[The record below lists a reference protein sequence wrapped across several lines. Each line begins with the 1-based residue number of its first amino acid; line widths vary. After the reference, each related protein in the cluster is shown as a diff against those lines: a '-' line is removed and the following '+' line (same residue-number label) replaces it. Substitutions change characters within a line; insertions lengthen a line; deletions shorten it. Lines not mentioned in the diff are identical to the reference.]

1 MSKIIILMPY
11 FGKWPFWMELFIE
24 GCRRNPTIDW
34 YFISD
39 CGKPPHCPDNV
50 FYQEMSFSDYKKL
63 VSEKLSIQFEPE
75 SAYKVCD
82 IRPAFGFLHAELV
95 QGYDFWAFGDLDLV
109 YGDLRRV
116 YSDAYISQ
124 YNLISNHATRVSGH
138 LCLIRNTEYMNTLF
152 RKIPQWQQRF
162 ADQTHQALDE
172 RAFSKLFVK
181 HKNFPAWLRKPLV
194 LLLYPLTRKCSFVE
208 RYTTPNGCVAWRD
221 GSFTFPEEW
230 FWSGAGISNS
240 LQPEPDMPYFHFA
253 VWKKS
258 AWPNAPLDNVPY
270 EPGKVYRFS
279 SRGIDTVE
287 TQI

>member
-1 MSKIIILMPY
+1 MNAFLASCA
-11 FGKWPFWMELFIE
+11 E
-24 GCRRNPTIDW
+24 NPTVDW
-34 YFISD
+34 LLTGD
-39 CGKPPHCPDNV
+39 CG
-50 FYQEMSFSDYKKL
+50 
-63 VSEKLSIQFEPE
+63 EPE
-75 SAYKVCD
+75 NLPPNVSYTEISFESYKQRVAQVLGIPFDPSDAYKLCD
-82 IRPAFGFLHAELV
+82 IKPMLGKIHEAEIMD
-95 QGYDFWAFGDLDLV
+95 YDFWAFGDLDLV
-109 YGDLRRV
+109 YGNLRAV
-116 YSDAYISQ
+116 YTEPFLTRYD
-124 YNLISNHATRVSGH
+124 LISNHATRVSGH
-138 LCLIRNTEYMNTLF
+138 LCLIRNTAAMREVYQKVPGWQDRIAN
-152 RKIPQWQQRF
+152 PQHVAF
-162 ADQTHQALDE
+162 DE
-172 RAFSKLFVK
+172 KAFSKLFVK

-194 LLLYPLTRKCSFVE
+194 WLLYPLTRKCSFVE

-258 AWPNAPLDNVPY
+258 AWPSAPLDNVPY